1 MPNRLRPCPAGF
13 ASHVPPRCDGRR
25 RRVQVIVA
33 SNEPVRLSF
42 LMCLLRDF
50 GFDPVLY
57 DGHMA
62 AVEGSI
68 GAIMRR
74 IAVPAAQAEAARRA
88 LKDADMLD

>member
-1 MPNRLRPCPAGF
+1 ME
-13 ASHVPPRCDGRR
+13 
-25 RRVQVIVA
+25 VIIA

-42 LMCLLRDF
+42 LMSLLRDF

-68 GAIMRR
+68 GAIQRR
-74 IAVPAAQAEAARRA
+74 IAVPSDQAHAARRA
-88 LKDADMLD
+88 LREAGMLA